1 MNSFK
6 RANNA
11 LTHAK
16 IVNEYEDKV
25 RDLERDN
32 ERLKADNDKLHS
44 KVENVKYFLKIRM
57 FSLKNSLV
65 KEPDRI
71 KQAQLALCREIQGE
85 LK

>member
-1 MNSFK
+1 MNTFK
-6 RANNA
+6 RANNH
-11 LTHAK
+11 LTHAQ

-25 RDLERDN
+25 RALEREN

-44 KVENVKYFLKIRM
+44 KVEKVKYFLKIRM
-57 FSLKNSLV
+57 FSLKNSLK